1 MSLGQTLAPANV
13 RVGHDVWSFNEASA
27 GVACLAHTN
36 DGFLWLGGQGGLFR
50 SDRMRFG
57 LFNSPFS
64 RVARGTISGRMIDTS
79 GRALGVDR

>member
-36 DGFLWLGGQGGLFR
+36 DGFLWLGGQGDYFALIGCDSACSTLLFHGSLEGLFQ
-50 SDRMRFG
+50 D
-57 LFNSPFS
+57 
-64 RVARGTISGRMIDTS
+64 V
-79 GRALGVDR
+79 